1 MNNRFVILIGSYN
14 NETWAS
20 QNLDSVLSQTHQNFK
35 VIYYNAAS
43 TDKTGEI
50 VSQYAKKDKRVV
62 WSTSPERHLKSWFFA
77 HVENWEQINDNDIVC
92 VLDGDDFLANEE
104 VLAYLNEV
112 YNKTNCWMT
121 YGGMIVWNGGDSIQ
135 EAFPQNSEAPPE
147 VKLHKLYRKDLWRY
161 SHFRTCRG
169 FLWKKVNKKELIS
182 AHDGQ
187 YMTLEDLVLMYA
199 FLEMCPSDKIFRVD
213 QNIYIWNN
221 SNANASRGCV
231 ENRVNNIGVIYE
243 NEIRCRPKYN
253 ELAIVS
259 PTLAGGLGNQMF
271 EIAAAA
277 SLAKDKNALLVINP
291 DEHILPNQG
300 RNVNNYITN
309 VFSSIYF
316 DKTILERK
324 NVIADGNL
332 GVGLYKEYS
341 STDKQI
347 TEKHDQIFFKP
358 FPQELYKESRD
369 IKLWGHFQSFKYFD
383 HNRDYIKSLFAPSKE
398 MRMKILFTYGSI
410 TEQITAIQVR
420 RGDYYKFPDHHPLL
434 TANYYAKAVKMAAP
448 KEVWVFSDDTK
459 WCQEN
464 LSFDCPVQYVKDEDY
479 VELYVMSF
487 CKNVIISNSSFGW
500 WAAYLNNHSDA
511 QVYVPSTWFGPALI
525 ADGFK
530 MEDLVLPEWN
540 RIEL

>member
-14 NETWAS
+14 NEEWVS
-20 QNLDSVLSQTHQNFK
+20 QNLESVLSQTYHNFK
-35 VIYYNAAS
+35 IIYYNAAS

-50 VSQYAKKDKRVV
+50 VAQYAEKDKRVV
-62 WSTSPERHLKSWFFA
+62 LHTSPQRHLKSWFLA
-77 HVENWEQINDNDIVC
+77 DVENWEQINDNDIVC

-104 VLAYLNEV
+104 VLNYLNEV

-121 YGGMIVWNGGDSIQ
+121 YGGMIVWNGGNSTQ
-135 EAFPQNSEAPPE
+135 QAYPQNSEAPDE
-147 VKLHKLYRKDLWRY
+147 VKLKKLYRQDLWRY

-169 FLWKKVNKKELIS
+169 FLWKKVDKTEMIS
-182 AHDGQ
+182 DHDGQ

-221 SNANASRGCV
+221 SNANVSRGCA
-231 ENRVNNIGVIYE
+231 ENKVNNIGVIYE
-243 NEIRCRPKYN
+243 NEIRRRPKYN

-271 EIAAAA
+271 EVAAAA
-277 SLAKDKNALLVINP
+277 SLARDNNALLVVNP

-300 RNVNNYITN
+300 RNVNNYTAN
-309 VFSSIYF
+309 VFSRILF
-316 DKTILERK
+316 DKTPQLKVRY
-324 NVIADGNL
+324 NWDR
-332 GVGLYKEYS
+332 
-341 STDKQI
+341 
-347 TEKHDQIFFKP
+347 IFHQAIP
-358 FPQELYKESRD
+358 FHPN
-369 IKLWGHFQSFKYFD
+369 IKLGGHYQSFKYFD
-383 HNRDYIKSLFAPSKE
+383 HNQDYIKSLFAPTDAVRE
-398 MRMKILFTYGSI
+398 HILNTYGP
-410 TEQITAIQVR
+410 QMVDVTAIQVR

-434 TANYYAKAVKMAAP
+434 TPNYYANAVKLAQP

-464 LSFDCPVQYVKDEDY
+464 LSFDCPMRYVKDEDY
-479 VELYVMSF
+479 IELYAMSF

-500 WAAYLNNHSDA
+500 WAAYLNNRPDA
-511 QVYVPSTWFGPALI
+511 TVYVPSVWFGPALI

-530 MEDLVLPEWN
+530 TNDLILNGWIKV
-540 RIEL
+540 